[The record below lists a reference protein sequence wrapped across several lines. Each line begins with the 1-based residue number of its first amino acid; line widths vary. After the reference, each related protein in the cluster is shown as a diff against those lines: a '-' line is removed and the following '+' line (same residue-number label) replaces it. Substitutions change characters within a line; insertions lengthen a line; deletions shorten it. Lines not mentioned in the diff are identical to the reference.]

1 MLTDFLRRVQDAGL
15 RIDHVYDIG
24 ACDGAWSLAM
34 RSRVLPHASFFL
46 FEANPACAHSL
57 GRTGLRSY
65 CGAALSNPGRSQV
78 EFFNGTNTGDSY
90 YKETTRFYDR
100 QGSITLPCTTLD
112 ELKRADRLPTPQFSR
127 NRQFIPIDIF
137 EIHRAEHTLVQVDI
151 LFLRKESKER
161 LLGPNDFIR
170 PLAWAGARA
179 PRWPGGCGSCP
190 GILAQGGNPFHRAD
204 GFSLTHMTLG
214 APGLRRRG
222 SAASRCGCRPCAAAP
237 RRLAWGVRVVRRQSH
252 PRPCSP
258 PETLAT
264 SLPPAVGP

>member
-46 FEANPACAHSL
+46 FEANPAYAHSL
-57 GRTGLRSY
+57 GRTGFRSY
-65 CGAALSNPGRSQV
+65 GGAALSNPGRSQV

-112 ELKRADRLPTPQFSR
+112 ELKRADRLPTPQFIKIDTQGSELDILCGAESFIRDVDLVYTECPIIRYNAGAPSIQDYLDHFR

-137 EIHRAEHTLVQVDI
+137 EIHRAEHTLLQVDI
-151 LFLRKESKER
+151 MFMRKESKER

-170 PLAWAGARA
+170 PLA
-179 PRWPGGCGSCP
+179 
-190 GILAQGGNPFHRAD
+190 
-204 GFSLTHMTLG
+204 
-214 APGLRRRG
+214 
-222 SAASRCGCRPCAAAP
+222 
-237 RRLAWGVRVVRRQSH
+237 
-252 PRPCSP
+252 
-258 PETLAT
+258 
-264 SLPPAVGP
+264 